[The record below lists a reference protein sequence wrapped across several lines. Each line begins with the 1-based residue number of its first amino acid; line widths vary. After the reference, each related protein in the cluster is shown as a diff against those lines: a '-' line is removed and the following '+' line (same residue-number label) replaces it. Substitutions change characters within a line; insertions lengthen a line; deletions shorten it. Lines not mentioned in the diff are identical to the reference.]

1 MNDSSD
7 RSDWQPNDKEL
18 SILELFRVQLQRSPE
33 RIAVCYGAE
42 RITYKE
48 LNIKSDLLSAQ
59 LMRNDVDSSIV
70 GISTGK
76 NIGMVVG
83 LMAILKAGKAYLPLD
98 PDNPPARIKQLI
110 RETHIQTCLCAKK
123 EFAFFNS
130 LDTTVSLL
138 ATDSAYDERPVKNEN
153 PAELVYVLYTSG
165 STGVPKGVCMRQSSM
180 VNLLQWQRK
189 NSSAGVG
196 TKTLQ
201 FAPLGFDVSFQE
213 IFSTLVTGGELVLV
227 DEDQRLDPLLLLQL
241 IEEKSIQRIFLPFV
255 ALQLLSEAANIHHL
269 FPTSLQEVITA
280 GEQLQITPQVIRFF
294 SSIPYCILYN
304 QYGPTETHVVTALK
318 LEGNPH
324 SWPSLPS
331 IGYPVDQ
338 TEIFI
343 LDEQGKEVNPGEAG
357 EICISGKSLA
367 KGYLN
372 QPEMTNEKFLTWHHP
387 EKGDLHIYKTGDLG
401 QVMADG
407 MVEFLGRRDAQVKIR
422 GYRVEPGEIEVLLNH
437 QTGVQQAVVM
447 AREDRPGE
455 KKLVAYLV
463 SSDEKKDTAQIRQA
477 IEKQLPDYMMP
488 SAFVWLKEWP
498 KTPSGKIDK
507 KSLPI
512 PEGNRPELSVL
523 FKAPATLIEKNI
535 CACWA
540 GILQIDRVGLADNF
554 FELGGNSLLALKTV
568 VALKQFY
575 QYEIPVTKLYQ
586 NPTVSGVVAFLEDA
600 EKISTPLNLHISE
613 QGSDIAVVSM
623 AGRFPGAHTIEEF
636 WTLLKEG
643 RETIS
648 FFTTEELDASLPDDL
663 KNNPD
668 YVKARGIIDQAEAFD
683 AGFFG
688 IQPRLAELMD
698 PQQRVFLEIAC
709 EALESSGYLSSK
721 YKGTIGVF
729 AGTGNNTYY
738 LNNVQGHTDLI
749 GQVGS
754 FQVMTA
760 NEKDYIASRIAYAL
774 NLKGPAVSVLSACS
788 TSLLAIA
795 EAVGSI
801 RKGQCDMALA
811 GGVSVTVPI
820 KSGHIYQEGAMYSRD
835 GHNRSFDA
843 DAAGTVFSDG
853 AGIVLLKKLDQAIKD
868 GDTIFSV
875 IKGVGMNN
883 DGGGKGSFTAPS
895 AEGQAG
901 AIRMAII
908 DAGVDPARI
917 SYIEAHGTATP
928 LGDPIEIEGLNLAF
942 GPQEKAQ
949 YCALGSVK
957 SNIGHCTAAAGV
969 AGFIKAT
976 LALHHKKIP
985 ASINF
990 KTPNPHIHFQQS
1002 PFYVNERLQEWQMDG
1017 SRIAGVSS
1025 FGVGGTN
1032 VHVILEEYPLPSID
1046 KPKNLGLKKPLQL
1059 ISWSAKTEKSLEAYA
1074 WKLAGHLGRQEAI
1087 DIADLAYTLQT
1098 SREQFNFRRFLVV
1111 ADQKELLEK
1120 LKLPPSP
1127 QEHFSLKEHMDG
1139 VVFVFPGQGSQ
1150 YLNMGRELYEQE
1162 SVFRQAF
1169 DDCAELLIPLMK
1181 EDIRNIIFPI
1191 QIDSEA
1197 EHNIHNTYYTQPA
1210 LFTIEYALAKLWMS
1224 WGIQPAAFI
1233 GHSIGEFVAAHLAGV
1248 FNLQDGLRL
1257 ISSRGRLMSKLP
1269 IGSMLSVRLEEAKIR
1284 PLLPENLSLA
1294 AMNGP
1299 NLSVISGPENI
1310 VKEFSELLTAQS
1322 IPNKLLQTSHA
1333 FHSSMMEPIQADF
1346 EELASSIPMHEPW
1359 IPIVSTMTGTWI
1371 GNGEMTKPS
1380 YWSDQLRKPV
1390 RFTEAIK
1397 CISEKGN
1404 LLMLESGPG
1413 RVLSNL
1419 VKHQGIKKNIPTVA
1433 SLDGEDGKS
1442 DCHALLK
1449 AMGQLWINGIEPDWQ
1464 LFYKGQ
1470 YRVIIPIPS
1479 YAFDRIRCWVDP
1491 VSPLQTTIQAPVE
1504 HHGVTLSSAFLSA
1517 ENKTVQ
1523 INKDRKSVLI
1533 EKLKKIFETA
1543 SGIEME
1549 SVSSDR
1555 HFIEIGFDS
1564 LLLTQVALNCKK
1576 EFGLPISFRQ
1586 LNETHPSL
1594 ELLAGYLDE
1603 QLPREEFHEEQKLDG
1618 KEEPSSIQYLSTQ
1631 IEMLARQVA
1640 VLQKGEK
1647 PAGSPAKPVGSGQRP
1662 GTQDQQLSEEEKT
1675 ELRKP
1680 FGATARIE
1688 RQATALNKKQQAF
1701 LVELIRHY
1709 NQKTRLSKDYTQEH
1723 RSYMAD
1729 PRVVSGFKPLTK
1741 ELVYSIVVNK
1751 SKGCRLWDLDGNEY
1765 IDALNGFGSNLLGYQ
1780 PEIITQALYRQIDK
1794 GYELGPQ
1801 HELAGKVCKLICEFT
1816 QFERSALCNT
1826 GSEAVLG
1833 AMRIART
1840 VTGRSMI
1847 VAFSGSYHGIVDEV
1861 IVRGTK
1867 NLKSFPAAPGIMP
1880 EAVQNML
1887 ILDYGTAESLAI
1899 IKERAHE
1906 LAAVLVEPVQSRRP
1920 EFQPIEFLKALRKI
1934 TSESGTA
1941 LIFDEV
1947 ITGFRMHPGGAQ
1959 AIFGIQ
1965 ADLGTYGKVVAGG
1978 LPIGIIA
1985 GKKLFMDAL
1994 DGGFWEYGNSSVPES
2009 GVTYFAGTF
2018 VRHPLAL
2025 AASLASLEYMKGKGP
2040 RLQASINEKTRTLAD
2055 ALNQICIQNGLSV
2068 FIAQFGSLWKIKF
2081 KEEVPYGEL
2090 LFTLM
2095 REKGIHIW
2103 DGFPCFLTEAHTDK
2117 DVKTISDK
2125 FEESV
2130 KELLEAGFFTSI
2142 KAFHFMPSIEPQK
2155 EIWISCLLGGPDASR
2170 SYNESVSLRL
2180 TGLLNLHAIERAL
2193 KEIIH
2198 RHEALRST
2206 FSEDGK
2212 QICVYR
2218 DIPLTLRVE
2227 NLTDKDQVDQ
2237 EALIMAF
2244 TKQNALEVFDLV
2256 KGPLFRADLF
2266 ILSEEE
2272 FYLTLTAHHI
2282 ICDGW
2287 SLGIILQDLG
2297 KYYKAFNGN
2306 VVPELKLTP
2315 SLNDYAEM
2323 QSRFAETEEYRNI
2336 EQYWLKQFQQS
2347 VPVLDMPTDF
2357 PRPQA
2362 RTYKSHRM
2370 DFPLEPDL
2378 VNAIKKMGVQS
2389 GCTLV
2394 TTLMAAYEVLLQQI
2408 TGQEEIILGI
2418 PAAGQSVT
2426 GLYDLVGHCVNLLPM
2441 RSHPEGKMLFSEYL
2455 KQRKSQVLNDYDH
2468 QQITFGSLL
2477 QKLNIARDRSRIP
2490 LIPLTFNV
2498 DLGLD
2503 DGVEFPGLK
2512 YEMIYNPREY
2522 ENFEISLNVS
2532 GALDNLYVQWS
2543 YNTQLFKES
2552 TIRMMMKS
2560 FENLLHRLVV
2570 EPGIRIIDLPTPDL
2584 HQTVSED
2591 RDSIYPKNKSIAYI
2605 FSEQARRT
2613 PFRRALSFGNKTL
2626 TYRQLEEKSNQLAN
2640 YLKSKG
2646 IKREEHIPVC
2656 LERSIDLIIAI
2667 LAVLKAGGTYV
2678 PLDPEYPAERIRFML
2693 EDTGAK
2699 IILCNRNNL
2708 DIMGTPS
2715 NHLIILLDEEWH
2727 RINQES
2733 AGSPQVSGNGMD
2745 LAYIMY
2751 TSGSTGRPKGVMIE
2765 NRNVISLVCGINY
2778 ITISG
2783 KNVLLNTSSASF
2795 DASSFEY
2802 WSMLLNG
2809 GELVL
2814 CPEQTL
2820 LNGELLKQEIRKR
2833 KVNIMWFTSSL
2844 LNQWVELDIGVFE
2857 RLSTIIVGGEKLSE
2871 KHVEK
2876 LRNRFPLLEIINGY
2890 GPTENTTFSLTYP
2903 VKERQITRPIP
2914 IGTPLNNRTAYVLN
2928 HQLQLCGVGQI
2939 GELYVGGA
2947 GVGRGYL
2954 NRPDLTKERFI
2965 PDPFISEPGTKMY
2978 RTGDLARQMPD
2989 GNFEYHGRLDD
3000 QIKIRGFR
3008 IEPAEIES
3016 VILEFP
3022 GVKQTVVIAR
3032 EDISSEK
3039 RLIAY
3044 IVSQETFSKVDITS
3058 FLQRKLPAYM
3068 VPRVFIPLNRL
3079 PLNSH
3084 GKVDKKSLP
3093 DPDLLPE
3100 FGNRKIKEAETETQK
3115 MLAAIWMD
3123 ALHKQQLSIDDNF
3136 FELGGHSLIAV
3147 RVMKLIE
3154 EKSKHRLP
3162 VTALFEA
3169 PTIEKLSLMLDQD
3182 EKKDSWK
3189 SLVQIKPGNK
3199 PPLYIVHG
3207 SGLTVLI
3214 FHALAMGLDP
3224 EQPVFG
3230 LQARGL
3236 NGVDEPFDNMEEIA
3250 AYYVGEILEQNPNG
3264 PYNLAGYS
3272 FGGIVAFEMAKQ
3284 LKNMGREVNMLA
3296 IFDTNADHSS
3306 QFDDWA
3312 LKMRRKFKRQFPKF
3326 KFILRSFKKNPAETM
3341 AYQINFLKNKFN
3353 NLLIG
3358 AGILKNID
3366 TKEEHLDFADKIN
3379 FKHDIAFEKYKLEPY
3394 NGSIDLFRVKS
3405 RMYFLDDPV
3414 YLGWKSYALQGINIH
3429 EISGDHKTFLLAPNV
3444 KELSLVL
3451 GQIIDQRNGGKEIRK
3466 DFTDPSS
3473 VLKAI

>member
-1 MNDSSD
+1 MNFPPD
-7 RSDWQPNDKEL
+7 RSVWQENGRESSVSEIFQAQCKQTPDL
-18 SILELFRVQLQRSPE
+18 V
-33 RIAVCYGAE
+33 AVSCGE
-42 RITYKE
+42 ENITYSE
-48 LNIKSDLLSAQ
+48 LDKRSDLLSAHLQ
-59 LMRNDVDSSIV
+59 RIDKDSAVV
-70 GISTGK
+70 GISSGK
-76 NIGMVVG
+76 NIGMVIG
-83 LMAILKAGKAYLPLD
+83 LLAILKAGKAYLPLD

-110 RETHIQTCLCAKK
+110 KETNIQTYLCIQN
-123 EFAFFNS
+123 EIAFFNS
-130 LDTTVSLL
+130 LQTSVSTL
-138 ATDSAYDERPVKNEN
+138 ATDGQYEERT
-153 PAELVYVLYTSG
+153 ATHGISSELIYVLFTSG
-165 STGVPKGVCMRQSSM
+165 STGVPKGVCMKQSAM
-180 VNLLQWQRK
+180 VNLLSWQQK
-189 NSSAGVG
+189 NSVAGSG
-196 TKTLQ
+196 SKTLQ

-213 IFSTLVTGGELVLV
+213 IFSTLTTGGELVLV
-227 DEDQRLDPLLLLQL
+227 NDDQRLDPFLLLQL
-241 IEEKSIQRIFLPFV
+241 IEEKSIQRLFLPFV
-255 ALQLLSEAANIHHL
+255 ALQLLTEAANNHYL
-269 FPTSLQEVITA
+269 FPLCLKEIITA
-280 GEQLQITPQVIRFF
+280 GEQLKITPQVIRFF
-294 SSIPYCILYN
+294 SSIPDCILNN

-318 LEGNPH
+318 LEGNPDN
-324 SWPSLPS
+324 WPALPS
-331 IGYPVDQ
+331 IGYPIDQ

-343 LDEQGKEVNPGEAG
+343 LDKKGNEVKRGETG

-367 KGYLN
+367 KEYFK
-372 QPEMTNEKFLTWHHP
+372 QPDMTAEKFLIWHHP
-387 EKGDLHIYKTGDLG
+387 KEGDLRIYKTGDLG
-401 QVMADG
+401 CYLSGG
-407 MVEFLGRRDAQVKIR
+407 MIEFLGRIDEQVKIR
-422 GYRVEPGEIEVLLNH
+422 GYRVEPGEIEVLMNK
-437 QTGVQQAVVM
+437 QAGVQQAVLV

-463 SSDEKKDTAQIRQA
+463 SSNEKKDTVQLRNSL
-477 IEKQLPDYMMP
+477 EKLLPDYMMP
-488 SAFVWLKEWP
+488 SSFIWVDEWP
-498 KTPSGKIDK
+498 KTKSGKIDK
-507 KSLPI
+507 KALPR
-512 PEGNRPELSVL
+512 PEGTRPELSVL
-523 FKAPATLIEKNI
+523 YKGPTTATEKNI
-535 CACWA
+535 SECWA
-540 GILQIDRVGLADNF
+540 EVLQIDRVGLLDNF

-568 VALKQFY
+568 AALKQFY
-575 QYEIPVTKLYQ
+575 GYEIPVTKIYQ
-586 NPTVSGVVAFLEDA
+586 NPTVTGVVSFLEQA
-600 EKISTPLNLHISE
+600 EKISAPIERHVSE
-613 QGSDIAVVSM
+613 DGNDIAVISM
-623 AGRFPGAHTIEEF
+623 AGRFPGANTIEEF
-636 WTLLKEG
+636 WNLLREG

-648 FFTTEELDASLPDDL
+648 FFTTDDLDASIPDDL

-668 YVKARGIIDQAEAFD
+668 YVKARGIIDQAESFD
-683 AGFFG
+683 ASFFG
-688 IQPRLAELMD
+688 INLRLAELMD
-698 PQQRVFLEIAC
+698 PQQRVFLEIAW
-709 EALESSGYLSSK
+709 EVLESGGYQTSK

-738 LNNVQGHTDLI
+738 LNNVQGHPDLI

-760 NEKDYIASRIAYAL
+760 NEKDYVASRTAYEL
-774 NLKGPAVSVLSACS
+774 NLKGPAVSVHSACS

-795 EAVGSI
+795 EAVSSL

-811 GGVSVTVPI
+811 GGVAVTVPI

-853 AGIVLLKKLDQAIKD
+853 AGVVLLKKLDRAIAD
-868 GDTIFSV
+868 GDTIFSI
-875 IKGVGMNN
+875 IKGIGINN
-883 DGGGKGSFTAPS
+883 DGGEKGSFTAPS

-901 AIRMAII
+901 AIRMAIH
-908 DAGVDPARI
+908 DAGINPSRI

-942 GPQEKAQ
+942 GPQEKVQ
-949 YCALGSVK
+949 FCALGSVK

-969 AGFIKAT
+969 AGFIKTT

-990 KTPNPHIHFQQS
+990 KNPNPHIQFQQS
-1002 PFYVNERLQEWQMDG
+1002 PFYVNERLKDWQTEDI
-1017 SRIAGVSS
+1017 RVAGVSS

-1032 VHVILEEYPLPSID
+1032 VHVILEEYKYPSMHH
-1046 KPKNLGLKKPLQL
+1046 PKNQESNKPGFL
-1059 ISWSAKTEKSLEAYA
+1059 ISLSAKTEKSMEAYA
-1074 WKLAGHLGRQEAI
+1074 SKLASYLSQHETI
-1087 DIADLAYTLQT
+1087 EIAELAYTLHT
-1098 SREQFNFRRFLVV
+1098 SREQFNFRRFLV
-1111 ADQKELLEK
+1111 ATDRKELLEK
-1120 LKLPPSP
+1120 LKLPASS
-1127 QEHFSLKEHMDG
+1127 QEHIVLKEHIDG
-1139 VVFVFPGQGSQ
+1139 VIFVFPGQGSQ
-1150 YLNMGRELYEQE
+1150 YLNMGKELYEQE
-1162 SVFRQAF
+1162 PVFRKAI
-1169 DDCAELLIPLMK
+1169 DECAELLMPLMK
-1181 EDIRNIIFPI
+1181 EDIREIIFPALN
-1191 QIDSEA
+1191 DSEA
-1197 EHNIHNTYYTQPA
+1197 EKKIQNTYYTQPA
-1210 LFTIEYALAKLWMS
+1210 LFIIEYAIAKLWIS
-1224 WGIQPAAFI
+1224 WGIQPVAFI

-1248 FNLQDGLRL
+1248 FSLQDGLRL
-1257 ISSRGRLMSKLP
+1257 ISARGRLMSNLP
-1269 IGSMLSVRLEEAKIR
+1269 SGSMLSARLGAEKII
-1284 PLLPENLSLA
+1284 PLLPESLSLA
-1294 AMNGP
+1294 AINGP

-1310 VKEFSELLTAQS
+1310 VKEFSKLLTAGN
-1322 IPNKLLQTSHA
+1322 IPNKKLHTSHA
-1333 FHSSMMEPIQADF
+1333 FHSSMMDPMQADF
-1346 EELASSIPMHEPW
+1346 ETLVSSIHMTEPR

-1371 GNGEMTKPS
+1371 GKGEMTKPS
-1380 YWSDQLRKPV
+1380 YWSDQIRKPV
-1390 RFTEAIK
+1390 RFAEAIK

-1404 LLMLESGPG
+1404 LLILESGPG

-1419 VKHQGIKKNIPTVA
+1419 VKHQGIKKNIPAIA
-1433 SLDGEDGKS
+1433 SLDGDVGQS
-1442 DCHALLK
+1442 DWQALMK
-1449 AMGQLWINGIEPDWQ
+1449 AMGQIWMNGIEPDWK
-1464 LFYKGQ
+1464 LFYKDQ
-1470 YRVIIPIPS
+1470 KRVIIPVVS
-1479 YAFDRIRCWVDP
+1479 YAFDRTRCWVDP
-1491 VSPLQTTIQAPVE
+1491 VSPAQSKILAPVVRQE
-1504 HHGVTLSSAFLSA
+1504 LSSSSTFLPT
-1517 ENKTVQ
+1517 ENKKVK

-1533 EKLKKIFETA
+1533 EKLKKIFENA

-1549 SVSSDR
+1549 SVSSDSN
-1555 HFIEIGFDS
+1555 FIEIGFDS

-1586 LNETHPSL
+1586 LNETYTSL
-1594 ELLAGYLDE
+1594 DLLAVYLDE
-1603 QLPREEFHEEQKLDG
+1603 QLPKEEFYEEQNTDVR
-1618 KEEPSSIQYLSTQ
+1618 EDPSSLKYLSTQ

-1640 VLQKGEK
+1640 DMQKGEK
-1647 PAGSPAKPVGSGQRP
+1647 APGSVAKPIVLSQRP
-1662 GTQDQQLSEEEKT
+1662 GTEDLQLSEEEKA

-1688 RQATALNKKQQAF
+1688 KRATALNERQQKF
-1701 LVELIRHY
+1701 LVQLTQRY
-1709 NQKTRLSKDYTQEH
+1709 NQKTGLSKSYNQEH

-1751 SKGCRLWDLDGNEY
+1751 SKGSHLWDLDGNEY

-1780 PEIITQALYRQIDK
+1780 PEIITQALHRQIDI

-1801 HELAGKVCKLICEFT
+1801 HALAGKVCKLICEFT
-1816 QFERSALCNT
+1816 QFDRSALCNT

-1840 VTGRSMI
+1840 VTGRSLI

-1867 NLKSFPAAPGIMP
+1867 KLKSFPAAPGIMP

-1887 ILDYGTAESLAI
+1887 ILDYGTEESLAI

-1920 EFQPIEFLKALRKI
+1920 EFQPIEFLKVIRKI

-1985 GKKLFMDAL
+1985 GRKLFMDAL

-2025 AASLASLEYMKGKGP
+2025 AASLASLEYLKAKGP
-2040 RLQASINEKTRTLAD
+2040 GLQASINEKTLRLAD
-2055 ALNQICIQNGLSV
+2055 ALNKICIKNGLPIY
-2068 FIAQFGSLWKIKF
+2068 IAQFGSLWKIKF
-2081 KEEVPYGEL
+2081 KEEIPYGEL

-2103 DGFPCFLTEAHTDK
+2103 DGFPCFLTEAHDTTDI
-2117 DVKTISDK
+2117 KTIIEK

-2130 KELLEAGFFTSI
+2130 KELIDSGFFISS
-2142 KAFHFMPSIEPQK
+2142 KAFHFVPAIEPQM
-2155 EIWISCLLGGPDASR
+2155 EIWISCLLGGSDASR
-2170 SYNESVSLRL
+2170 AYNESVSLRL
-2180 TGLLNLHAIERAL
+2180 TGTLNLSALDQAL

-2218 DIPLTLRVE
+2218 DMPLSLRIEELADKTQVE
-2227 NLTDKDQVDQ
+2227 Q
-2237 EALIMAF
+2237 ETFITSF
-2244 TKQNALEVFDLV
+2244 KKQNALEVFDLV

-2266 ILSEEE
+2266 KLNREE

-2297 KYYKAFNGN
+2297 KFYAAFNGN
-2306 VVPELKLTP
+2306 ITPELKP
-2315 SLNDYAEM
+2315 AASLNEYAEA
-2323 QSRFAETEEYRNI
+2323 QNIFAGTDEYRKI
-2336 EQYWLKQFQQS
+2336 EHYWLKQFQQS
-2347 VPVLDMPTDF
+2347 IPVLDIPTDF
-2357 PRPQA
+2357 PRPEA
-2362 RTYKSHRM
+2362 RTYKSHRL
-2370 DFPLEPDL
+2370 DFPLESSL
-2378 VNAIKKMGVQS
+2378 VNAVKKMGAQS
-2389 GCTLV
+2389 GCTFV
-2394 TTLMAAYEVLLQQI
+2394 TTLMAAYEVFLQQI
-2408 TGQEEIILGI
+2408 SGQQEIILGI

-2426 GLYDLVGHCVNLLPM
+2426 GLYNLVGHCVNLLPM
-2441 RSHPEGKMLFSEYL
+2441 RSHPDGKILFSEYL
-2455 KQRKSQVLNDYDH
+2455 KLRKSQVLNDYEH

-2512 YEMIYNPREY
+2512 YKMVYNSREY

-2532 GALDNLYVQWS
+2532 GSVDNVEVQWS

-2552 TIRMMMKS
+2552 TIQLMMKS
-2560 FENLLHRLVV
+2560 FENLLHQLVT
-2570 EPGIRIIDLPTPDL
+2570 EPGMRIKDLLTQDL
-2584 HQTVSED
+2584 RQAVSED
-2591 RDSIYPKNKSIAYI
+2591 GDSTYQKDKSIAYL
-2605 FSEQARRT
+2605 FSEQANRT

-2626 TYRQLEEKSNQLAN
+2626 TYQQLEEKSNQLAN

-2656 LERSIDLIIAI
+2656 LDRSEDLVIAI
-2667 LAVLKAGGTYV
+2667 LAILKAGGTYV
-2678 PLDPEYPAERIRFML
+2678 PLDPEYPAERIRLML
-2693 EDTGAK
+2693 EDTRAK

-2708 DIMGTPS
+2708 DILGTPS
-2715 NHLIILLDEEWH
+2715 DHLIILMDEERY

-2733 AGSPQVSGNGMD
+2733 TGSPLISGDGSD

-2765 NRNVISLVCGINY
+2765 NRNVISLVRGINY
-2778 ITISG
+2778 MNLSG
-2783 KNVLLNTSSASF
+2783 KNVLLSTSSASF

-2809 GELVL
+2809 GELIL
-2814 CPEQTL
+2814 CPEQDL
-2820 LNGELLKQEIRKR
+2820 LNSEMLKQEIRKR

-2844 LNQWVELDIGVFE
+2844 LNQWVELDISVFE
-2857 RLSTIIVGGEKLSE
+2857 TLRTVITGGEKLSE
-2871 KHVEK
+2871 KHIEK
-2876 LRNRFPLLEIINGY
+2876 LRNRYPLLEIINGY

-2903 VKERQITRPIP
+2903 VKERQITKPIP
-2914 IGTPLNNRTAYVLN
+2914 IGVPFNNRTAYVLN

-2954 NRPDLTKERFI
+2954 NRPDLTGEKFI
-2965 PDPFISEPGTKMY
+2965 PDPFISEPGSKMY

-2989 GNFEYHGRLDD
+2989 GNFEYHGRLDE

-3016 VILEFP
+3016 AILEFP
-3022 GVKQTVVIAR
+3022 GVQQTVVIAR

-3044 IVSQETFSKVDITS
+3044 IVSRETFRKAEISS

-3068 VPRVFIPLNRL
+3068 IPRVFIPLSRI
-3079 PLNSH
+3079 PLNAH

-3100 FGNRKIKEAETETQK
+3100 FEDKKMKEAETETQK
-3115 MLAAIWMD
+3115 MLAAIWKE
-3123 ALHKQQLSIDDNF
+3123 ALHLPQLSIDDNF

-3154 EKSKHRLP
+3154 EKSTHRLP

-3169 PTIEKLSLMLDQD
+3169 PTIEKLSLMLDRD
-3182 EKKDSWK
+3182 EKKDVWK

-3214 FHALAMGLDP
+3214 FHALAMGLDAD
-3224 EQPVFG
+3224 QPVFG

-3250 AYYVGEILEQNPNG
+3250 AYYVGEIRVQNPNG

-3272 FGGIVAFEMAKQ
+3272 FGGIVAFEMARQ
-3284 LKNMGREVNMLA
+3284 LKAMGQEVNMLA
-3296 IFDTNADHSS
+3296 IFDTNADHSY

-3312 LKMRRKFKRQFPKF
+3312 LKMRKKFKRQFPKF
-3326 KFILRSFKKNPAETM
+3326 KFILRSFKKYPADTM
-3341 AYQINFLKNKFN
+3341 AYQIGFLKKKFN
-3353 NLLIG
+3353 HLLIS
-3358 AGILKNID
+3358 AGIVKKID
-3366 TKEEHLDFADKIN
+3366 AKEEHLDFADKIN
-3379 FKHDIAFEKYKLEPY
+3379 DKHNIAFEKYKLDPY
-3394 NGSIDLFRVKS
+3394 NGSIDLFRVKN

-3414 YLGWKSYALQGINIH
+3414 YLGWKPYALQGIDVH
-3429 EISGDHKTFLLAPNV
+3429 EISGDHKTFLVGPNV

-3451 GQIIDQRNGGKEIRK
+3451 GRILDQRNAGKEIRK
-3466 DFTDPSS
+3466 NFADPSS

>member
-1 MNDSSD
+1 MNVSSE

-18 SILELFRVQLQRSPE
+18 SIPELFRVQCEQSPE
-33 RIAVCYGAE
+33 SIAVCYGAE
-42 RITYKE
+42 KITYRE

-59 LMRNDVDSSIV
+59 LKRNDRDSTIV

-76 NIGMVVG
+76 NIGMIVG
-83 LMAILKAGKAYLPLD
+83 LLAILKAGKAYLPLD
-98 PDNPPARIKQLI
+98 PDNPPARIRQI
-110 RETHIQTCLCAKK
+110 IGETKIQTFLCANR
-123 EFAFFNS
+123 EFVFFKS
-130 LDTTVSLL
+130 LKTAVSLL
-138 ATDSAYDERPVKNEN
+138 ATDAAYDERPVKNEN

-165 STGVPKGVCMRQSSM
+165 STGQPKGVCMRQSSM
-180 VNLLQWQRK
+180 VNLLQWQQK
-189 NSSAGVG
+189 NSSASVG

-201 FAPLGFDVSFQE
+201 FAPLSFDVSFQE
-213 IFSTLVTGGELVLV
+213 IFSTLTTGGELVLV
-227 DEDQRLDPLLLLQL
+227 DEDHRLDPILLLRF
-241 IEEKSIQRIFLPFV
+241 IEEKSIQRLFLPFV
-255 ALQLLSEAANIHHL
+255 ALQLLTEAANSHHL

-294 SSIPYCILYN
+294 SFIPDCILYN

-318 LEGNPH
+318 LGGN
-324 SWPSLPS
+324 SINWPSLPS

-338 TEIFI
+338 TKIFI
-343 LDEQGKEVNPGEAG
+343 LDEQGKEVNTGEAG

-372 QPEMTNEKFLTWHHP
+372 QPEMTAEKFMIWHHP
-387 EKGDLHIYKTGDLG
+387 KGGDLRIYKTGDLG
-401 QVMADG
+401 RYLPGG
-407 MVEFLGRRDAQVKIR
+407 MIEFLGRRDAQVKIR

-455 KKLVAYLV
+455 KKLVAYLL
-463 SSDEKKDTAQIRQA
+463 SSDEKKDTAQIRRA
-477 IEKQLPDYMMP
+477 IENQLPDYMMP

-498 KTPSGKIDK
+498 KTSSGKIDK
-507 KSLPI
+507 KCLPI

-535 CACWA
+535 SACWA
-540 GILQIDRVGLADNF
+540 GILQIDRVGLLDNF

-568 VALKQFY
+568 AALKQFY

-586 NPTVSGVVAFLEDA
+586 EPTVSGLVAFLEES
-600 EKISTPLNLHISE
+600 EKISTPLYQHLSG
-613 QGSDIAVVSM
+613 QGNDIAVVSM
-623 AGRFPGAHTIEEF
+623 AGRFPGANTIEEF

-648 FFTTEELDASLPDDL
+648 FFTKEELDVSLSDDL

-698 PQQRVFLEIAC
+698 PQQRIFLEVAC
-709 EALESSGYLSSK
+709 EALESGGYLSSK

-760 NEKDYIASRIAYAL
+760 NEKDYIATRIAYAL

-795 EAVGSI
+795 EAVSSI

-820 KSGHIYQEGAMYSRD
+820 KSGHIYQEGAMFSRD

-843 DAAGTVFSDG
+843 EAAGTVFSDG

-868 GDTIFSV
+868 GDTIFSI
-875 IKGVGMNN
+875 IKGVGINN

-901 AIRMAII
+901 AIRMAIS
-908 DAGVDPARI
+908 DAGIDPSRI

-928 LGDPIEIEGLNLAF
+928 LGDPIEIEGLKLAF
-942 GPQEKAQ
+942 GPQKKVQ

-985 ASINF
+985 ASISF
-990 KTPNPHIHFQQS
+990 KTPNPHIHFQTS
-1002 PFYVNERLQEWQMDG
+1002 PFYVNERLQEWQMDD

-1032 VHVILEEYPLPSID
+1032 VHVILEEYPPLSAD
-1046 KPKNLGLKKPLQL
+1046 KSKNRGLKKPLQL
-1059 ISWSAKTEKSLEAYA
+1059 VSWSAKTEKSLEDYA
-1074 WKLAGHLGRQEAI
+1074 LKLAGHLESQQKV

-1098 SREQFNFRRFLVV
+1098 SREQFNSRRFLI
-1111 ADQKELLEK
+1111 AGDRKELLNK
-1120 LKLPPSP
+1120 LKAPLSS
-1127 QEHFSLKEHMDG
+1127 QEYLSLKEYIDG

-1169 DDCAELLIPLMK
+1169 DECAELLTPLMK
-1181 EDIRNIIFPI
+1181 EDIRNIIFPE
-1191 QIDSEA
+1191 QIDTGT
-1197 EHNIHNTYYTQPA
+1197 EHHIHNTYYTQPA

-1248 FNLQDGLRL
+1248 FSLQDGLRL

-1269 IGSMLSVRLEEAKIR
+1269 TGSMLSVRLAAEKIK
-1284 PLLPENLSLA
+1284 PLLLEGLSLA
-1294 AMNGP
+1294 AMNSP

-1333 FHSSMMEPIQADF
+1333 FHSSMMEPIQEDF
-1346 EELASSIPMHEPW
+1346 EELASSIPMQEPQ

-1404 LLMLESGPG
+1404 LLMLELGPG

-1419 VKHQGIKKNIPTVA
+1419 IKHQGIKKNIPAVA

-1442 DCHALLK
+1442 DWYALLK
-1449 AMGQLWINGIEPDWQ
+1449 ALGQVWMNGIEPDWQ
-1464 LFYKGQ
+1464 LFYKDQ
-1470 YRVIIPIPS
+1470 DRVVIPIPS

-1491 VSPLQTTIQAPVE
+1491 VSPEQKTIQTHIGQP
-1504 HHGVTLSSAFLSA
+1504 GDSLSTAFSLA
-1517 ENKTVQ
+1517 ENKTVKI
-1523 INKDRKSVLI
+1523 INKDRKSDLI

-1549 SVSSDR
+1549 SVSPDR

-1586 LNETHPSL
+1586 LNETLPSL

-1603 QLPREEFHEEQKLDG
+1603 QLPRQVFYEEQNLDSN
-1618 KEEPSSIQYLSTQ
+1618 EDSSSLKYLSSQ

-1640 VLQKGEK
+1640 ILQKGEK
-1647 PAGSPAKPVGSGQRP
+1647 PTGSPAKSVASDQRP
-1662 GTQDQQLSEEEKT
+1662 GTKDQQLSEEEKA

-1688 RQATALNKKQQAF
+1688 RQATALNKKQQTF
-1701 LVELIRHY
+1701 LVELTRQY
-1709 NQKTRLSKDYTQEH
+1709 NQKTRLSKEYTQEH

-1751 SKGCRLWDLDGNEY
+1751 SKGSRIWDLDGNEY

-1780 PEIITQALYRQIDK
+1780 PEIITKALHRQIDM

-1816 QFERSALCNT
+1816 NFDRSALCNT

-1840 VTGRSMI
+1840 VTGRSTI

-1887 ILDYGTAESLAI
+1887 ILDYGTEESLAI
-1899 IKERAHE
+1899 IKERAHD

-1920 EFQPIEFLKALRKI
+1920 EFQPIEFLKAIRKI

-1947 ITGFRMHPGGAQ
+1947 ITGFRMHQGGAQ

-1994 DGGFWEYGNSSVPES
+1994 DGGFWEYGNSSLPES

-2025 AASLASLEYMKGKGP
+2025 AASLASLEYMKAKGP
-2040 RLQASINEKTRTLAD
+2040 DLQLSINEKTRELAD
-2055 ALNQICIQNGLSV
+2055 ALNQICIHNGLSIY
-2068 FIAQFGSLWKIKF
+2068 IAQFGSLWKIKF
-2081 KEEVPYGEL
+2081 KEEIPYGEL

-2103 DGFPCFLTEAHTDK
+2103 DGFPCFLTEAHDSS
-2117 DVKTISDK
+2117 DVKTIVEK

-2130 KELLEAGFFTSI
+2130 KELLNSGFFVSS
-2142 KAFHFMPSIEPQK
+2142 KAFHFVPVIEPQM

-2170 SYNESVSLRL
+2170 SYNESVSLRF
-2180 TGLLNLHAIERAL
+2180 TGLLNLQAMEQAL

-2206 FSEDGK
+2206 FTEDGR

-2218 DIPLTLRVE
+2218 DMPLILRVE
-2227 NLTDKDQVDQ
+2227 NLADKTRIDQ
-2237 EALIMAF
+2237 EDLISSF
-2244 TKQNALEVFDLV
+2244 TKQNGLEVFDLV

-2266 ILSEEE
+2266 ILSKEE

-2297 KYYKAFNGN
+2297 KYYAAFNGN
-2306 VVPELKLTP
+2306 MMPELKPAP
-2315 SLNDYAEM
+2315 SLNDYAET
-2323 QSRFAETEEYRNI
+2323 QNRFAETEEYRNI
-2336 EQYWLKQFQQS
+2336 EQYWLRQFQQS
-2347 VPVLDMPTDF
+2347 VPVLDVPTDF

-2362 RTYKSHRM
+2362 RTYKSHRL
-2370 DFPLEPDL
+2370 DFPLESDL
-2378 VNAIKKMGVQS
+2378 VNAIKKMGAQS
-2389 GCTLV
+2389 GCTFV
-2394 TTLMAAYEVLLQQI
+2394 TTLMAAYEVFLQQI
-2408 TGQEEIILGI
+2408 TGQKEIILGI

-2426 GLYDLVGHCVNLLPM
+2426 GLYGLVGHCVNLLPM
-2441 RSHPEGKMLFSEYL
+2441 RSQPEGKMLFSDYL
-2455 KQRKSQVLNDYDH
+2455 KQRKRQVLNDYDH

-2503 DGVEFPGLK
+2503 DGVDFPGLK
-2512 YEMIYNPREY
+2512 YEMVYNPREY

-2532 GALDNLYVQWS
+2532 GSVDNVNVQWS

-2552 TIRMMMKS
+2552 TIRLMMKS
-2560 FENLLHRLVV
+2560 FENLLHRLVS
-2570 EPGIRIIDLPTPDL
+2570 EPGILIKDLPTPDL
-2584 HQTVSED
+2584 HQEASED
-2591 RDSIYPKNKSIAYI
+2591 QDSIYPKDKSIAYL
-2605 FSEQARRT
+2605 FSEQARKT
-2613 PFRRALSFGNKTL
+2613 PFRHALSFENKTL
-2626 TYRQLEEKSNQLAN
+2626 TYRQLEEKTNQLAN

-2646 IKREEHIPVC
+2646 VKREEHIPVC
-2656 LERSIDLIIAI
+2656 LERSVDLVIAI
-2667 LAVLKAGGTYV
+2667 LAILKAGGTYV

-2693 EDTGAK
+2693 QDTKAK

-2708 DIMGTPS
+2708 DILGTPS
-2715 NHLIILLDEEWH
+2715 DHLIILLDEEWN

-2733 AGSPQVSGNGMD
+2733 TAAPQVISSGKD

-2765 NRNVISLVCGINY
+2765 NRNVISLVRGVNY
-2778 ITISG
+2778 INLSG
-2783 KNVLLNTSSASF
+2783 KNVLLNTGSASF

-2814 CPEQTL
+2814 CQEQTL

-2833 KVNIMWFTSSL
+2833 KVNIMWFTSGL
-2844 LNQWVELDIGVFE
+2844 LNQWVETDLSVFE
-2857 RLSTIIVGGEKLSE
+2857 SLRTVIVGGEKLSE
-2871 KHVEK
+2871 KHIEK
-2876 LRNRFPLLEIINGY
+2876 LRNRFPSIEIINGY
-2890 GPTENTTFSLTYP
+2890 GPTENTTFSLTYQ

-2914 IGTPLNNRTAYVLN
+2914 IGIPLNNRTAYVLN
-2928 HQLQLCGVGQI
+2928 NQLQLCGVGQI

-2947 GVGRGYL
+2947 GVSRGYL

-2965 PDPFISEPGTKMY
+2965 PDPFISEPSAKMY

-3000 QIKIRGFR
+3000 QVKIRGFR

-3016 VILEFP
+3016 AILEFP
-3022 GVKQTVVIAR
+3022 GVQQTVVIAR
-3032 EDISSEK
+3032 EDSPSEK
-3039 RLIAY
+3039 KLIAY
-3044 IVSQETFSKVDITS
+3044 IVSQPTFSKEEITT

-3068 VPRVFIPLNRL
+3068 VPRVFMPLSRIPLTAHN
-3079 PLNSH
+3079 
-3084 GKVDKKSLP
+3084 KVDKKSLP

-3115 MLAAIWMD
+3115 MLATIWMD
-3123 ALHKQQLSIDDNF
+3123 TLHLQRLSIDDNF

-3147 RVMKLIE
+3147 KIMKLIE

-3169 PTIEKLSLMLDQD
+3169 PTVEKLSLMLDQD
-3182 EKKDSWK
+3182 EKRDSWK

-3199 PPLYIVHG
+3199 PPLYIMHG

-3224 EQPVFG
+3224 DQPVFG

-3250 AYYVGEILEQNPNG
+3250 AHYVAEILEQNPNG

-3284 LKNMGREVNMLA
+3284 LKARGREVNMLA

-3312 LKMRRKFKRQFPKF
+3312 LKMSKKFKRQFPKF
-3326 KFILRSFKKNPAETM
+3326 KFIMGSFKKYPAETL
-3341 AYQINFLKNKFN
+3341 AYQISFLKNKFI
-3353 NLLIG
+3353 NLLIR
-3358 AGILKNID
+3358 AGIAKKM
-3366 TKEEHLDFADKIN
+3366 KEEHLDFADLIN
-3379 FKHDIAFEKYKLEPY
+3379 YKHNIAFEKYKLEPY
-3394 NGSIDLFRVKS
+3394 NGSIDLFRVKN

-3414 YLGWKSYALQGINIH
+3414 YLGWKPYALQGINIH

-3444 KELSLVL
+3444 EELSRIL
-3451 GQIIDQRNGGKEIRK
+3451 GQIIDQRNSGKEIRK

-3473 VLKAI
+3473 VLRAI

>member
-1 MNDSSD
+1 MKVPPD
-7 RSDWQPNDKEL
+7 RSEWQENVRET
-18 SILELFRVQLQRSPE
+18 SVSEFFRLQQEQTPDC
-33 RIAVCYGAE
+33 IAVSCGE
-42 RITYKE
+42 ENITYSE
-48 LNIKSDLLSAQ
+48 LNRRSDLLSSQ
-59 LMRNDVDSSIV
+59 LQRIDVDSSIV
-70 GISTGK
+70 GISSSK
-76 NIGMVVG
+76 NIGMIVG
-83 LMAILKAGKAYLPLD
+83 LLAILKAGKAYLPLD
-98 PDNPPARIKQLI
+98 PDNPPNRIKQLLK
-110 RETHIQTCLCAKK
+110 ETNIQTCICIQN
-123 EFAFFNS
+123 EIAFFNS
-130 LDTTVSLL
+130 LQTSGTSL
-138 ATDSAYDERPVKNEN
+138 ATDRVYEECPPNYEIPN
-153 PAELVYVLYTSG
+153 ELVYVLYTSG
-165 STGVPKGVCMRQSSM
+165 SSGVPKGVCMKQSAM
-180 VNLLQWQRK
+180 VNLLHWQQK
-189 NSSAGVG
+189 NSIAGPG

-201 FAPLGFDVSFQE
+201 FAPLCFDVSFQE
-213 IFSTLVTGGELVLV
+213 IFSTLTTGGQLVLV
-227 DEDQRLDPLLLLQL
+227 DDDRRLDPLLLLRF
-241 IEEKSIQRIFLPFV
+241 IEEKSIQRLFLPFV
-255 ALQLLSEAANIHHL
+255 ALQLLTETANTHNL
-269 FPTSLQEVITA
+269 FPLCLKEIITA
-280 GEQLQITPQVIRFF
+280 GEQLKITPQVIQFFF
-294 SSIPYCILYN
+294 STPNCILYN
-304 QYGPTETHVVTALK
+304 QYGPTETHVVTSLK
-318 LEGNPH
+318 MEGNPDN
-324 SWPSLPS
+324 WPHLPS
-331 IGYPVDQ
+331 IGYPIDQ

-343 LDEQGKEVNPGEAG
+343 LDEGGKEVKRGEAG

-367 KGYLN
+367 KEYLN
-372 QPEMTNEKFLTWHHP
+372 QPEITAEKFLIWHHS
-387 EKGDLHIYKTGDLG
+387 EEGDLRIYKTGDLG
-401 QVMADG
+401 RYLASG
-407 MVEFLGRRDAQVKIR
+407 MIEFLGRSDEQVKIR
-422 GYRVEPGEIEVLLNH
+422 GYRVEPGEIEVLMNQQSDVL
-437 QTGVQQAVVM
+437 QAVVI

-463 SSDEKKDTAQIRQA
+463 SSNGKKDTSRLRHS
-477 IEKQLPDYMMP
+477 IEKLLPDYMIP
-488 SAFVWLKEWP
+488 SSFIWLDELP
-498 KTPSGKIDK
+498 KTTSGKIDK
-507 KSLPI
+507 KVLPR

-523 FKAPATLIEKNI
+523 YKAPATTTEKNI
-535 CACWA
+535 SACWA
-540 GILQIDRVGLADNF
+540 RLLQIDRVGLLDNF

-568 VALKQFY
+568 ATLKQIY

-586 NPTVSGVVAFLEDA
+586 NPTVKGVVTFLEEAD
-600 EKISTPLNLHISE
+600 KITTPLNQHLSE
-613 QGSDIAVVSM
+613 QGNDIAVISM

-648 FFTTEELDASLPDDL
+648 FFTTDELDASIPDDL
-663 KNNPD
+663 KKNPD
-668 YVKARGIIDQAEAFD
+668 YVKARGIIDQSESFD
-683 AGFFG
+683 AAFFG
-688 IQPRLAELMD
+688 IHPRLAELMD
-698 PQQRVFLEIAC
+698 PQQRIFLEIAC
-709 EALESSGYLSSK
+709 EALEYGSYLSSK

-738 LNNVQGHTDLI
+738 LNNVQGHADLI

-835 GHNRSFDA
+835 GHNRSFDT

-868 GDTIFSV
+868 GDTIYSI
-875 IKGVGMNN
+875 IKGVGINN
-883 DGGGKGSFTAPS
+883 DGGGKGSFTAPN

-901 AIRMAII
+901 AIRMAIS

-942 GPQEKAQ
+942 GPQAKVQ

-969 AGFIKAT
+969 AGFIKTT
-976 LALHHKKIP
+976 LALHNKKIP

-990 KTPNPHIHFQQS
+990 KSPNPHIHFHQS
-1002 PFYVNERLQEWQMDG
+1002 PFYVNDRLKEWQTDD
-1017 SRIAGVSS
+1017 SRIAGISS

-1032 VHVILEEYPLPSID
+1032 VHVILEEYQLPSID
-1046 KPKNLGLKKPLQL
+1046 KPKNQGLKKPFQL
-1059 ISWSAKTEKSLEAYA
+1059 VSWSAKTEKSLEAYTR
-1074 WKLAGHLGRQEAI
+1074 KLAGLLGKEEAI
-1087 DIADLAYTLQT
+1087 DVADLAYTLQT
-1098 SREQFNFRRFLVV
+1098 SREQFNSRRFLIA
-1111 ADQKELLEK
+1111 ADGKELLDK
-1120 LKLPPSP
+1120 LKLPPSSH
-1127 QEHFSLKEHMDG
+1127 EHFFLKEHLDG

-1150 YLNMGRELYEQE
+1150 YINMGRELYELE
-1162 SVFRQAF
+1162 PFFRRAF
-1169 DDCAELLIPLMK
+1169 DECAELLIPLMN
-1181 EDIRNIIFPI
+1181 EDIRNIIFPV
-1191 QIDSEA
+1191 QMDAEA
-1197 EHNIHNTYYTQPA
+1197 ENRIHYTYYTQPA
-1210 LFTIEYALAKLWMS
+1210 LFIIEYALAKLWMS
-1224 WGIQPAAFI
+1224 WGIKPVAFI

-1248 FNLQDGLRL
+1248 FSLQDGLKL

-1269 IGSMLSVRLEEAKIR
+1269 MGSMLSVRLGAEKIN
-1284 PLLPENLSLA
+1284 PLLLEGLSMA
-1294 AMNGP
+1294 AMNSP
-1299 NLSVISGPENI
+1299 NLTVISGPENI
-1310 VKEFSELLTAQS
+1310 VKEFSGLLTAQN
-1322 IPNKLLQTSHA
+1322 IPNKKLQTSHA
-1333 FHSSMMEPIQADF
+1333 FHSSMMDPIQADF
-1346 EELASSIPMHEPW
+1346 EELSSSIPMHEPW

-1371 GNGEMTKPS
+1371 GNGEITKPS

-1390 RFTEAIK
+1390 RFAEAIK
-1397 CISEKGN
+1397 CISENGN
-1404 LLMLESGPG
+1404 LLILESGPG

-1419 VKHQGIKKNIPTVA
+1419 IRHQGIKKNIPAIA
-1433 SLDGEDGKS
+1433 SLDVEDGKS
-1442 DCHALLK
+1442 DWHAILK
-1449 AMGQLWINGIEPDWQ
+1449 ATGQMWMNGIEPDWQ
-1464 LFYKGQ
+1464 LFYKDQ
-1470 YRVIIPIPS
+1470 NRIVIPLPS

-1491 VSPLQTTIQAPVE
+1491 VSPTHTTILPPAVHQVDS
-1504 HHGVTLSSAFLSA
+1504 LSSFSSA
-1517 ENKTVQ
+1517 EYKTVQ
-1523 INKDRKSVLI
+1523 KNEDRKAVLI
-1533 EKLKKIFETA
+1533 DKLKKIFETA
-1543 SGIEME
+1543 SGIEMQN
-1549 SVSSDR
+1549 VSSDR

-1603 QLPREEFHEEQKLDG
+1603 QMPREEFHGEQTLDI
-1618 KEEPSSIQYLSTQ
+1618 KENPSSIQYLSTQ
-1631 IEMLARQVA
+1631 IEILAKQVA
-1640 VLQKGEK
+1640 DLQKVEK
-1647 PAGSPAKPVGSGQRP
+1647 PKAPPDKPIALGQPPR
-1662 GTQDQQLSEEEKT
+1662 TMDQQLSEEEEV

-1688 RQATALNKKQQAF
+1688 RQVTALNRKQQTF
-1701 LVELIRHY
+1701 LAELILRY
-1709 NQKTRLSKDYTQEH
+1709 NEKTRLSKEYTQEH
-1723 RSYMAD
+1723 RPYMAD

-1751 SKGCRLWDLDGNEY
+1751 SKGSRLWDLDGNEY
-1765 IDALNGFGSNLLGYQ
+1765 IDALNGFGSNFLGYQ
-1780 PEIITQALYRQIDK
+1780 PENITQALHRQIDM

-1816 QFERSALCNT
+1816 QFDRSALCNT

-1840 VTGRSMI
+1840 VTGRSTI
-1847 VAFSGSYHGIVDEV
+1847 VAFSGSYHGIADEV

-1867 NLKSFPAAPGIMP
+1867 NLKSFPASPGIMP
-1880 EAVQNML
+1880 EAVTNML
-1887 ILDYGTAESLAI
+1887 ILDYGTEESLAI
-1899 IKERAHE
+1899 IKERAQE

-1920 EFQPIEFLKALRKI
+1920 EFQPIEFLKILRKI

-1994 DGGFWEYGNSSVPES
+1994 DGGFWEYGNSSIPES

-2025 AASLASLEYMKGKGP
+2025 AASLATLEYMKAKGP
-2040 RLQASINEKTRTLAD
+2040 DLQISINAKTRILAD

-2081 KEEVPYGEL
+2081 KEEIIYGEL

-2103 DGFPCFLTEAHTDK
+2103 DGFPCFLTEAHTAA
-2117 DVKTISDK
+2117 DVKTIVEK
-2125 FEESV
+2125 FEESI
-2130 KELLEAGFFTSI
+2130 KELLEVGFFTSS
-2142 KAFHFMPSIEPQK
+2142 KAFHFIPTIEPQK
-2155 EIWISCLLGGPDASR
+2155 EIWISCILGGPDASR
-2170 SYNESVSLRL
+2170 SFNESVSLRL
-2180 TGLLNLHAIERAL
+2180 TGSLNLRAMEQAL

-2206 FSEDGK
+2206 FSEDGS
-2212 QICVYR
+2212 QICVHR
-2218 DIPLTLRVE
+2218 DMPLTLRFE
-2227 NLTDKDQVDQ
+2227 NLADKDQIDQ
-2237 EALIMAF
+2237 EVLITAF
-2244 TKQNALEVFDLV
+2244 AKKNGFEVFDLI
-2256 KGPLFRADLF
+2256 KGPLFRVDLF
-2266 ILSEEE
+2266 LLNEEE

-2282 ICDGW
+2282 VCDGW

-2297 KYYKAFNGN
+2297 KYYAAFNGN
-2306 VVPELKLTP
+2306 MTPELNPAP
-2315 SLNDYAEM
+2315 SLSDYAES
-2323 QSRFAETEEYRNI
+2323 QTRFRETEEYKNI
-2336 EQYWLKQFQQS
+2336 ERYWLNQFQQS
-2347 VPVLDMPTDF
+2347 IPVLDIPTDF
-2357 PRPQA
+2357 PRPQV
-2362 RTYKSHRM
+2362 RTYKSHRI
-2370 DFPLEPDL
+2370 DFPLDSDL
-2378 VNAIKKMGVQS
+2378 LNAIKKMGAQS

-2394 TTLMAAYEVLLQQI
+2394 TTLMAAYEVFLQRI
-2408 TGQEEIILGI
+2408 TGQQEIILGI
-2418 PAAGQSVT
+2418 PAAGQSVS
-2426 GLYDLVGHCVNLLPM
+2426 GLYGLVGHCVNLLPI

-2455 KQRKSQVLNDYDH
+2455 NQRKSQVLNDYDH

-2477 QKLNIARDRSRIP
+2477 QKLNIARDRSRVP

-2512 YEMIYNPREY
+2512 YEMVYNPREY

-2532 GALDNLYVQWS
+2532 GSVYNVAFQWS

-2552 TIRMMMKS
+2552 TIRHMMKA
-2560 FENLLHRLVV
+2560 FENLLHRLVT
-2570 EPGIRIIDLPTPDL
+2570 EPGIRIMDLPAPNL
-2584 HQTVSED
+2584 YQTDSED
-2591 RDSIYPKNKSIAYI
+2591 QDSLYPKDKSIAYL
-2605 FSEQARRT
+2605 FSEQARRS

-2626 TYRQLEEKSNQLAN
+2626 TYRQLEEKTNQLAN

-2646 IKREEHIPVC
+2646 VKREEYVPVC
-2656 LERSIDLIIAI
+2656 LERSPDLVIAI
-2667 LAVLKAGGTYV
+2667 LAILKAGGTYV

-2693 EDTGAK
+2693 QDVGAN

-2708 DIMGTPS
+2708 DILGTPS

-2727 RINQES
+2727 LINDES
-2733 AGSPQVSGNGMD
+2733 TVAPQVSGNGKD
-2745 LAYIMY
+2745 LAYVMY

-2765 NRNVISLVCGINY
+2765 NRNVISLVRGVNY
-2778 ITISG
+2778 ITLSA
-2783 KNVLLNTSSASF
+2783 KNVLLNTGSASF

-2820 LNGELLKQEIRKR
+2820 LNSELLKQEIRKR

-2844 LNQWVELDIGVFE
+2844 LNQWVELDMGVFE
-2857 RLSTIIVGGEKLSE
+2857 KIRTVLVGGEKLSE
-2871 KHVEK
+2871 KHIEK
-2876 LRNRFPLLEIINGY
+2876 LRNRFPSLEIINGY

-2903 VKERQITRPIP
+2903 VKERLITRPIP
-2914 IGTPLNNRTAYVLN
+2914 IGVPLNNRTAYILN
-2928 HQLQLCGVGQI
+2928 NQLQLCGVGQI

-2965 PDPFISEPGTKMY
+2965 PDPFVSEPGAKMY

-2989 GNFEYHGRLDD
+2989 GNFEYFGRLDD
-3000 QIKIRGFR
+3000 QVKIRGFR

-3016 VILEFP
+3016 AILEFP
-3022 GVKQTVVIAR
+3022 GVQQTIVIAR
-3032 EDISSEK
+3032 EDVSSEK

-3044 IVSQETFSKVDITS
+3044 IVSQETFSKEEVMN
-3058 FLQRKLPAYM
+3058 FLQRKLPVYM
-3068 VPRVFIPLNRL
+3068 VPRVFIPLSRL
-3079 PLNSH
+3079 PLNVH

-3093 DPDLLPE
+3093 DPDLSPE
-3100 FGNRKIKEAETETQK
+3100 FRNRKIKEAETETQK
-3115 MLAAIWMD
+3115 ILAAIWRD
-3123 ALHKQQLSIDDNF
+3123 TLHLQQLSIDDNF

-3154 EKSKHRLP
+3154 EKSNHRLP

-3224 EQPVFG
+3224 DQPVFG

-3264 PYNLAGYS
+3264 PFNLAGYS

-3284 LKNMGREVNMLA
+3284 LKAMGREVNMLA

-3306 QFDDWA
+3306 QFEDWTS
-3312 LKMRRKFKRQFPKF
+3312 KMRKKFKRQFPKL
-3326 KFILRSFKKNPAETM
+3326 KFILRSFKKYPAETM
-3341 AYQINFLKNKFN
+3341 AYQFSFLKNKFIH
-3353 NLLIG
+3353 LLIS
-3358 AGILKNID
+3358 AGIIKNMD
-3366 TKEEHLDFADKIN
+3366 TKEERLDFADKIN
-3379 FKHDIAFEKYKLEPY
+3379 YKHEIAFEKYKLEPY

-3451 GQIIDQRNGGKEIRK
+3451 GQIIDQRNAGKEIRK